1 MQSQNQIILH
11 LYFIINQKRKYK
23 LKFEFNRW
31 LTGFTIVRYRIKF
44 AFTFPASSHS
54 SFCNE
59 SNHEISEINFRVAT
73 NAIGIN
79 RKQCVYTIYFREP
92 CIRITVS
99 IVRLITLAQRK
110 WQYSLESLDLIFLL
124 APFIFHDRSIKGPSK
139 INYYN

>member
-79 RKQCVYTIYFREP
+79 RKQRVYTIYFREP

-99 IVRLITLAQRK
+99 NCTINNTCSKKMAIFSWKSRLNISSGTLYLS
-110 WQYSLESLDLIFLL
+110 W
-124 APFIFHDRSIKGPSK
+124 SI
-139 INYYN
+139 N

>member
-1 MQSQNQIILH
+1 MANWIYH
-11 LYFIINQKRKYK
+11 R
-23 LKFEFNRW
+23 
-31 LTGFTIVRYRIKF
+31 TISYYIVKF
-44 AFTFPASSHS
+44 AFTFPASSYS

-79 RKQCVYTIYFREP
+79 RKQRVYTIYFREP
-92 CIRITVS
+92 CIRITVP

>member
-1 MQSQNQIILH
+1 MANWIYH
-11 LYFIINQKRKYK
+11 R
-23 LKFEFNRW
+23 
-31 LTGFTIVRYRIKF
+31 TISYYTVKF

-73 NAIGIN
+73 NAIEIN
-79 RKQCVYTIYFREP
+79 RKQRVYTIYFREP
-92 CIRITVS
+92 CIRITVP

-124 APFIFHDRSIKGPSK
+124 APFIFHDRLIKGPSK